1 MIKIV
6 KTEDT
11 SLSRLGKWDVTPCA
25 KVMYGIES
33 FPIALVTTLPGYCG
47 CLQIY
52 NVQGSMFVDWDKK
65 DTSMLFKSIEEFAKE
80 NNYSMLMYQHWYGKV
95 LEILVEMGWK
105 EMFAIRNK
113 RTDSTGHF
121 MVKEIK

>member
-11 SLSRLGKWDVTPCA
+11 LLSSLGKWDVTPCA

-33 FPIALVTTLPGYCG
+33 SPIALVTTLPGYCG

-52 NVQGSMFVDWDKK
+52 DVQGSKFFDWDKK
-65 DTSMLFKSIEEFAKE
+65 DTSMLFKSIEEFAKK
-80 NNYSMLMYQHWYGKV
+80 NNYSMLMYQHWHDEV

-105 EMFAIRNK
+105 DIFAIGNK
-113 RTDSTGHF
+113 RTYSTGHF
-121 MVKEIK
+121 MVKEI